1 MDVSFLKQRKV
12 GSCRVENT
20 ETKVEKQSARLPCV
34 VLQRYKCADIHHSGE
49 RASSGLAK
57 DATESSANWSH
68 EGLTT
73 EGKVKKIPSSGNWN
87 CKCECEYLFV
97 PAAFNQLKCWILFVP
112 AAFNQL
118 KCWTLFV
125 PAAFNQPKC
134 WLLFVPA
141 AFNQPK
147 CWALFVPAAFNQLK
161 CWVFYSRCTQLNRS
175 DVCRHNLV
183 RSVHL
188 IFTKGLKCLCVY
200 SLWLSW
206 LLVAPFC
213 QFLSLILE

>member
-97 PAAFNQLKCWILFVP
+97 PAAFNQLKCW
-112 AAFNQL
+112 
-118 KCWTLFV
+118 
-125 PAAFNQPKC
+125 
-134 WLLFVPA
+134 
-141 AFNQPK
+141 
-147 CWALFVPAAFNQLK
+147 
-161 CWVFYSRCTQLNRS
+161 VFYSRCTQLNRS